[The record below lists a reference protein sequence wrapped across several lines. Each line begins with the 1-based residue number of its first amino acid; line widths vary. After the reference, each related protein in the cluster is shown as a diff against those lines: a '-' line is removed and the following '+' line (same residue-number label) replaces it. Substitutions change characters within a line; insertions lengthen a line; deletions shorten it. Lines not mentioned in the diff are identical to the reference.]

1 MLVEAR
7 ACQSWGVFLRHS
19 VDWRMVVVEGG
30 DVLHHEKKDGK
41 YIHLYSP
48 ERQQQQVKEAPNTQQ
63 QKTNKTEKTTLKSE
77 LSGEGIS
84 GKYIR
89 VEMSGSH
96 RHSATERSRICL
108 GGETKTGRKYWQPC
122 FPVRLLC
129 RRGYEKLRFSAT
141 ISFYLGND
149 TRYVPVTILI
159 RTCPCGSA
167 LAVAKALR

>member
-1 MLVEAR
+1 MSYTMKKGREIYTSLFAR
-7 ACQSWGVFLRHS
+7 KAATTSERSTKHTTTKNKQNRKKLRS
-19 VDWRMVVVEGG
+19 KRNCPGREFPGN
-30 DVLHHEKKDGK
+30 
-41 YIHLYSP
+41 I
-48 ERQQQQVKEAPNTQQ
+48 
-63 QKTNKTEKTTLKSE
+63 SE
-77 LSGEGIS
+77 WKCPDPI
-84 GKYIR
+84 
-89 VEMSGSH
+89 
-96 RHSATERSRICL
+96 HSATERSRICL

>member
-1 MLVEAR
+1 
-7 ACQSWGVFLRHS
+7 
-19 VDWRMVVVEGG
+19 VVVEEGN
-30 DVLHHEKKDGK
+30 VLHHEKKDGK

-63 QKTNKTEKTTLKSE
+63 QKNKQNRKKTTLKSE